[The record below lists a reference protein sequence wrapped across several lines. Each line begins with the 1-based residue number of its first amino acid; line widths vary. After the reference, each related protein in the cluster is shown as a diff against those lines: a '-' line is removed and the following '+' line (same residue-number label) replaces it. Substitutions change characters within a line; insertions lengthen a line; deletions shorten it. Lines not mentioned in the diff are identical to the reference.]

1 VTALR
6 ISGQVAGSAPRSS
19 FALRAPSSR
28 RLLFGLPRDL
38 LAAGAFALLA
48 LAVVCGC
55 KTAPSVAPQTPP
67 SVTVAHPLG
76 RSVSDYF
83 DFTGNTAAINS
94 VTLVAR
100 VEGYL
105 EKIHFTDGAV
115 VRKGQLL
122 FTIQQDQYKAQLQQA
137 IANVAAQ
144 KAALWHAK
152 VEFERYSRL
161 LKQDAATQTEVD
173 QWHYKRDA
181 AVADLLAAQAQ
192 VEIAKL
198 NLSYTTVTAPF
209 DGRIGRHLVDPGNLV
224 GAMGKQTAL
233 AEINQINP
241 LYVYFTINERDLLKI
256 IQRRR
261 TAPGEL
267 EKYAPLIP
275 VYFALSNEEGYPHE
289 GRLDFASISVN
300 PTTGTLQLRGIF
312 PNPELTVL
320 PGLFVRVRVKSPQQ
334 HNALLVP
341 GDALSFDQQGEYVLV
356 VNAKNVVERRT
367 VKTGFQVGDMMVVES
382 GLKPDD
388 WVIVEGLLQAIPG
401 REVAPQRTTLR
412 ARSDKANAGG

>member
-1 VTALR
+1 VEHWQDPHPNPLPGQGEGKESGALQN
-6 ISGQVAGSAPRSS
+6 SGVENEAILSTVGTM
-19 FALRAPSSR
+19 
-28 RLLFGLPRDL
+28 
-38 LAAGAFALLA
+38 AFFVLA
-48 LAVVCGC
+48 LVCGC
-55 KTAPSVAPQTPP
+55 KTAPTVAPQAPP
-67 SVTVAHPLG
+67 SVTVAHPVG

-115 VRKGQLL
+115 VKKGQLL
-122 FTIQQDQYKAQLQQA
+122 FTIQQDQYQAQLQQA
-137 IANVAAQ
+137 VANVAAQ

-181 AVADLLAAQAQ
+181 ATADLLSAQAQ

-198 NLSYTTVTAPF
+198 NLSYTSVTAPF

-241 LYVYFTINERDLLKI
+241 LYVYFTINERDLLRI
-256 IQRRR
+256 IQRKR
-261 TAPGEL
+261 TTPGEL

-320 PGLFVRVRVKSPQQ
+320 PGLFVRVRVKSPER
-334 HNALLVP
+334 HHALLAP

-356 VNAKNVVERRT
+356 VNDKNVVERRT

-382 GLKPDD
+382 GLKAGD

-401 REVAPQRTTLR
+401 RVVAPQRTTLR
-412 ARSDKANAGG
+412 ARSDKPAAGG

>member
-1 VTALR
+1 MAATA
-6 ISGQVAGSAPRSS
+6 I
-19 FALRAPSSR
+19 
-28 RLLFGLPRDL
+28 
-38 LAAGAFALLA
+38 LA
-48 LAVVCGC
+48 LALLCGC
-55 KTAPSVAPQTPP
+55 KTAPVVTPAAAP
-67 SVTVAHPLG
+67 SVTVAHPVT
-76 RSVSDYF
+76 RAVSDYF

-137 IANVAAQ
+137 LANVAAQ
-144 KAALWHAK
+144 KAALWHAN
-152 VEFERYSRL
+152 VEFARYSRL
-161 LKQDAATQTEVD
+161 VKQDAATQTEVD
-173 QWHYKRDA
+173 QWHFKRDA
-181 AVADLLAAQAQ
+181 ATADLLAAQAQ
-192 VEIAKL
+192 VVIANL

-224 GAMGKQTAL
+224 GTMGKQTAL
-233 AEINQINP
+233 AEVNQINP

-256 IQRRR
+256 MQRKKTTPEEVAR
-261 TAPGEL
+261 
-267 EKYAPLIP
+267 YAGLIP
-275 VYFALSNEEGYPHE
+275 VYFGLSNEDGYPHE

-312 PNPELTVL
+312 SNPELTVL
-320 PGLFVRVRVKSPQQ
+320 PGLFVRVRVKTPEQ
-334 HNALLVP
+334 HDALLVP

-367 VKTGFQVGDMMVVES
+367 VKTGFQVGDMMVIED
-382 GLKPDD
+382 GLKAGD
-388 WVIVEGLLQAIPG
+388 WVIIEGLLQAIPG
-401 REVAPQRTTLR
+401 REVSPQRSVLR
-412 ARSDKANAGG
+412 ARSAGAASGG